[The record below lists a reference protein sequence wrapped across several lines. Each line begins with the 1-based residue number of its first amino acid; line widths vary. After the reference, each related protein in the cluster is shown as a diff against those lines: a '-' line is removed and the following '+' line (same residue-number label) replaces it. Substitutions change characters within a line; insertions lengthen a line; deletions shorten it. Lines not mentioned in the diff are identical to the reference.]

1 MEVFQCVPPPADRE
15 AFSFSFRVVRAV
27 RVVRAKLCVRV
38 SVSGPK
44 GRVPGGGADTRA
56 APRVTATLSCVFRF
70 FVSCPPCL
78 GDPCRTQVRVH
89 NRVPLAFL
97 RPLSSENRG
106 FCVSNFACPF
116 AFLRPLSSENR
127 AFFVSRNPFFRFF
140 ATPLVCFSF
149 F

>member
-1 MEVFQCVPPPADRE
+1 MEVFQCVPFQPPADRE

-44 GRVPGGGADTRA
+44 GRVPGGGAYTRA

-78 GDPCRTQVRVH
+78 GDPCRTQVSDH

-116 AFLRPLSSENR
+116 ACLRPLSSENR
-127 AFFVSRNPFFRFF
+127 AFFVSKTARFRVF
-140 ATPLVCFSF
+140 ATPLV
-149 F
+149 